1 MKSFLESYKLPLI
14 GIGLGVVLAIL
25 FLVFGF
31 WRTLLVIV
39 LALVGGGAGWYI
51 QQHHLLDRFM
61 H

>member
-1 MKSFLESYKLPLI
+1 MKSFVQAYRLPLI
-14 GIGLGVVLAIL
+14 GFGLGVVLAIL

-31 WRTLLVIV
+31 WRTLLVIL
-39 LALVGGGAGWYI
+39 LALAGAGLGFYI